1 MNSLTFVLN
10 MLEPNNKMKGT
21 PRFVVIAPI
30 LIAIS
35 LIVGMFLGQF
45 LHFSFQET
53 SGPMFTLTPK
63 DNKLAKILSL
73 IEADYVDTVDMD
85 LLTNQAITAL
95 LEGLDPHSYYTP
107 PADKIA
113 FDEEISGSFDGIGIE
128 FNMVNDTIVVLSA
141 LSGGPAEAVGLRS
154 GDRIVEIEGK
164 TVAGNKTPQDQI
176 VKKLRGKKGTKVS
189 IGIQRRG
196 QENLLPF
203 TITRDKIPLYTV
215 EAAYMMPYETGYIR
229 LGRFGEKSA
238 QEVEKALKKL
248 NKQGMRRLV
257 FDLRGNPGGMLTAS
271 IDIADM
277 FLPDG
282 QLITYTEGRS
292 RSRKSYHAYPDG
304 LFETGPLAILIDEG
318 SASASEIV
326 SGAVQDNDRGIV
338 IGRRSFG
345 KGLVQEV
352 FELSDGSGLAL
363 TVARYYTPSGR
374 SIQRPYADG
383 AEAYYQEAYHDL
395 RNGGIP
401 DSSAYPDS
409 LKYETIYKRRTVYGG
424 GGITPDVL
432 IPLDTLP
439 FTKFFEQAFNLGLV
453 YDFAFDFADRNR
465 EAWKKK
471 YPNGQGFALDGAM
484 EPLIFSQFLSFCRE
498 KGVTTPPAQVQRS
511 KSLLINRLKASIG
524 RNIWGSEIYYQI
536 LGTEDSAI
544 KTAVEQLKTLP

>member
-1 MNSLTFVLN
+1 
-10 MLEPNNKMKGT
+10 MKGT
-21 PRFVVIAPI
+21 PRFVVIAPVI
-30 LIAIS
+30 IAIS

-45 LHFSFQET
+45 LHFSFRET
-53 SGPMFTLTPK
+53 SGPMFTLAPK

-73 IEADYVDTVDMD
+73 IEADYVDTVNMEQI
-85 LLTNQAITAL
+85 TNQAIAAL

-141 LSGGPAEAVGLRS
+141 ISGGPAEAVGLRS
-154 GDRIVEIEGK
+154 GDRIVEIEGQ

-189 IGIQRRG
+189 VGIQRRG
-196 QENLLPF
+196 QAKLLPF

-215 EAAYMMPYETGYIR
+215 EAAYMMPNQTGYIR

-248 NKQGMRRLV
+248 KKQGMERLV

-292 RSRKSYHAYPDG
+292 RRRKSYHAYPDG

-326 SGAVQDNDRGIV
+326 SGAVQDNDRGLV

-352 FELSDGSGLAL
+352 FDLSDGSGLAL

-374 SIQRPYADG
+374 SIQRSYNQG
-383 AEAYYQEAYHDL
+383 TEAYYQEAYHDL

-401 DSSAYPDS
+401 DSSAFPDS
-409 LKYETIYKRRTVYGG
+409 LKYETLFKRRIVYGG
-424 GGITPDVL
+424 GGITPDLL
-432 IPLDTLP
+432 IPIDTVP
-439 FTKFFEQAFNLGLV
+439 FTRFFEQAVNLGLV
-453 YDFAFDFADRNR
+453 YDFAFEFADRNR
-465 EAWKKK
+465 EVWRKK
-471 YPNGQGFALDGAM
+471 YPKGEGFPLDASM
-484 EPLIFSQFLSFCRE
+484 ESGLFAQFLSYCRE
-498 KGVTTPPAQVQRS
+498 KGVATPPAQVQRS
-511 KSLLINRLKASIG
+511 KSLLVNRLKASIG

-536 LGTEDSAI
+536 LATEDPAIQSAI
-544 KTAVEQLKTLP
+544 EKLSSLQ